1 MEDTLYTFAE
11 RREARTVV
19 LGESRGKTWSLQ
31 LIRAGFLAEV
41 AWEGPGRRSRRE
53 DHMSLSHVR
62 G

>member
-31 LIRAGFLAEV
+31 LIREGLEV
-41 AWEGPGRRSRRE
+41 AWEGPRRRSMRE